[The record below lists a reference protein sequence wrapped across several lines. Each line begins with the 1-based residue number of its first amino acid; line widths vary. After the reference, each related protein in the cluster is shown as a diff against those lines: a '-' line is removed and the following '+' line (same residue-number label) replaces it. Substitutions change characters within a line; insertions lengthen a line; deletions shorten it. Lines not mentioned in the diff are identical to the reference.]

1 MTQFDASVA
10 PGRALLRDALV
21 LTVGMAVA
29 NGSNY
34 AFNLVMAGLLG
45 PEAYGALG
53 ALLALVLLG
62 SVPGLALQAVVARRT
77 ALGQGGAATPWPE
90 ARLLVAWVGAALG
103 LLVVLA
109 APALVAFLH
118 LGSALPVLWLAL
130 ALAPTPLLFA
140 VQGLLQGRERF
151 GALAVVLVGGALGK
165 LATGLVLVA
174 AGLGVPGAMAGVAAG
189 GALAALVGLR
199 LAGRPLPQAPIDR
212 GPTDRGTPLG
222 FPGPLRPSGFPGP
235 LRDRRTAGR
244 AAALDLGREVGTA
257 TVGLLGLFLLA
268 NLDML
273 LARHYLDPAA
283 SGSYALGAVVAKI
296 AFWAPQFVVTM
307 VFPRLVH
314 TADPRRLLGGAALL
328 VAGFGGL
335 LAAGLA
341 AAAAL
346 GLAVPVLG
354 GGYAAVGPLLPLF
367 ALLGTGLALTQLLL
381 FEGIA
386 ARDRRMNWTV
396 VGALATETA
405 LVAVLHDSAGQIA
418 AVTLAVVA
426 AVTVTGWWLLRLRL
440 LRHPVPTTVRPE
452 ESGA

>member
-1 MTQFDASVA
+1 VTQFDASVA

-199 LAGRPLPQAPIDR
+199 LAGRPLPPAPIDR
-212 GPTDRGTPLG
+212 DPSDRGT
-222 FPGPLRPSGFPGP
+222 PSGFPGP

-314 TADPRRLLGGAALL
+314 AADPRRLLGGAALL

-346 GLAVPVLG
+346 GTTVPVLG
-354 GGYAAVGPLLPLF
+354 GGYAAAGPLLPLF

-396 VGALATETA
+396 AGALAAETA

-426 AVTVTGWWLLRLRL
+426 AVAVTGWLLLRLRL
-440 LRHPVPTTVRPE
+440 LRHPVPSTVRPE

>member
-1 MTQFDASVA
+1 VTQFDASVA

-77 ALGQGGAATPWPE
+77 ALGQDGGGATPWPE
-90 ARLLVAWVGAALG
+90 ARLLVVWVGAALG

-199 LAGRPLPQAPIDR
+199 LAGRPLPQ
-212 GPTDRGTPLG
+212 GG
-222 FPGPLRPSGFPGP
+222 
-235 LRDRRTAGR
+235 DRRTAGR
-244 AAALDLGREVGTA
+244 AAALDLGHEVGTA

-335 LAAGLA
+335 LAAALA

-346 GLAVPVLG
+346 GMTVPVLG
-354 GGYAAVGPLLPLF
+354 GGYAAAGPLLPLF

-396 VGALATETA
+396 VGALAAETA

-426 AVTVTGWWLLRLRL
+426 AVAVTGWWLLRLRL
-440 LRHPVPTTVRPE
+440 LRHPVPTVRPE

>member
-1 MTQFDASVA
+1 VTQFDASVA

-77 ALGQGGAATPWPE
+77 ALGQDGAATPWPE
-90 ARLLVAWVGAALG
+90 MRLLVALVGAALG
-103 LLVVLA
+103 VLVVLA
-109 APALVAFLH
+109 APVLVAFLH

-199 LAGRPLPQAPIDR
+199 LAGRPLPPAPIDR
-212 GPTDRGTPLG
+212 GT
-222 FPGPLRPSGFPGP
+222 PSGFPGP

-268 NLDML
+268 NLDIL
-273 LARHYLDPAA
+273 LARHYLDPTA

-346 GLAVPVLG
+346 GLTVPVLG
-354 GGYAAVGPLLPLF
+354 GGYAAAGPLLPLF

-386 ARDRRMNWTV
+386 ARYRRMNWTLA
-396 VGALATETA
+396 GALAAETA

-426 AVTVTGWWLLRLRL
+426 AVAVTGWWLLRLRL

>member
-1 MTQFDASVA
+1 VTHFDASVT

-77 ALGQGGAATPWPE
+77 ALAQRSGPGDLAEPWPGT
-90 ARLLVAWVGAALG
+90 RPLVIWAGIALG
-103 LLVVLA
+103 GLVVLA
-109 APALVAFLH
+109 GPGLAAFLH

-151 GALAVVLVGGALGK
+151 GALAVVLVGGALAK

-189 GALAALVGLR
+189 GALAALVGVR
-199 LAGRPLPQAPIDR
+199 LAGRPLP
-212 GPTDRGTPLG
+212 
-222 FPGPLRPSGFPGP
+222 PSG
-235 LRDRRTAGR
+235 DRRPAGR

-346 GLAVPVLG
+346 GLTVPVLG
-354 GGYAAVGPLLPLF
+354 GGYAAAGPLLPLF
-367 ALLGTGLALTQLLL
+367 ALLGTGLALIQLLL

-396 VGALATETA
+396 AGALAAETA
-405 LVAVLHDSAGQIA
+405 LVVVLHDSAGQIA

-426 AVTVTGWWLLRLRL
+426 AVAATGWWLLRLRL
-440 LRHPVPTTVRPE
+440 ARHRIAGPVEPRG
-452 ESGA
+452 GAPVA